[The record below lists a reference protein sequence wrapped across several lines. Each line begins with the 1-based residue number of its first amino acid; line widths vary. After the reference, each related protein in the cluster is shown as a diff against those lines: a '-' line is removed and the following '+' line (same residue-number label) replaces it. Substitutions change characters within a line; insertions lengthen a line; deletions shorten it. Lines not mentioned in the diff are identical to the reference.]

1 MTERAKSAAKEI
13 IAHAREQYGW
23 WEAFRSPD
31 LGRAIFMAAYRA
43 DRYDLLNATCPG
55 TRPDIMELARGDCR
69 KRREPYFL
77 VLLRLLLL
85 LAVLY
90 CLLLLVA
97 PAAK

>member
-55 TRPDIMELARGDCR
+55 MRPDIMELARGDCR

-90 CLLLLVA
+90 CLLLFIA